1 MADLLPGGDT
11 RIRLGDATHELN
23 LAKLLEKELADER
36 KRLKTFQSELAAL
49 REKALKRVY
58 IPLRDVVQRNHPN
71 VHPESYLEV
80 IGGWQSGQRFKVP
93 TGRVQVIGRDE
104 NADLIL
110 RDTGI
115 SRAHCKVENV
125 DDWRYQ
131 LRDLGSHNGTR
142 LNGDRIERTEIE
154 HGDLV
159 WLGLTFLFFS
169 HSLAALASRLGEH
182 SFLKPEALQNVLRFE
197 DTIHH
202 IQIGIAR
209 ISYELWMLDH
219 ADRKKHKPTEM
230 ALKVHT
236 FKENA
241 SKILKDL
248 EDEHSK
254 ADSLL
259 QRVMMVPST
268 IRVDGYSAL
277 PGHKPDHGPQAAI
290 DGVLRNLVSL
300 RSEIADIEYKHRRA
314 LRFISRQVDLLK
326 KLGHEKEADD
336 LEKRLR
342 ELTPGEAHGSVS
354 H

>member
-11 RIRLGDATHELN
+11 RIRLGDMTHELN
-23 LAKLLEKELADER
+23 LAQLLEKELKDER
-36 KRLKTFQSELAAL
+36 KRLSGFQTELASL
-49 REKALKRVY
+49 REKAAKRVY
-58 IPLRDVVQRNHPN
+58 IPLKDVVQRNHPQ
-71 VHPESYLEV
+71 VYPESYLEV

-93 TGRVQVIGRDE
+93 QGKVQVIGRDE
-104 NADLIL
+104 NADLVL

-125 DDWRYQ
+125 DNWTYQ

-142 LNGDRIERTEIE
+142 RNGERIERAEIE

-182 SFLKPEALQNVLRFE
+182 SFLKADALQNVLRFE

-219 ADRKKHKPTEM
+219 ADRKKHRPAEM
-230 ALKVHT
+230 ALKVHA

-241 SKILKDL
+241 AKILKDL
-248 EDEHSK
+248 EDETAK

-268 IRVDGYSAL
+268 IRVDGHSAL
-277 PGHKPDHGPQAAI
+277 PGMKRKDGPQAAI
-290 DGVLRNLVSL
+290 DGVLGSLVSL
-300 RSEIADIEYKHRRA
+300 RSEIAELEYKHRRA
-314 LRFISRQVDLLK
+314 IRFLSRQVDLLK
-326 KLGHEKEADD
+326 KLGHDKESEELAT
-336 LEKRLR
+336 RLR
-342 ELTPGEAHGSVS
+342 ELVPG
-354 H
+354 